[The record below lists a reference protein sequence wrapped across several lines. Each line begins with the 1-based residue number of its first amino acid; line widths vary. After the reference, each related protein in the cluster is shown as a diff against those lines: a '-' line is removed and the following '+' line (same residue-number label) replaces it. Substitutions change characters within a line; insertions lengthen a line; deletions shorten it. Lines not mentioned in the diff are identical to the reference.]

1 MKYYVVNGIG
11 CYYHVSEDEYIEYG
25 EDDIVATCNNE
36 AKAKRVAKALAMVD
50 LTQALLSVIRIST
63 ENKYPDLGTY
73 RMLMDKYNEVE
84 KAIT

>member
-1 MKYYVVNGIG
+1 
-11 CYYHVSEDEYIEYG
+11 
-25 EDDIVATCNNE
+25 
-36 AKAKRVAKALAMVD
+36 MVD

-84 KAIT
+84 KAIA